1 MTDLKDSV
9 ADGMTLLPV
18 IVGPTGSGKTALSL
32 ALAEQMG
39 GEVVSCDSV
48 AVYREMEIGTAKPSF
63 AERERVRHHM
73 IDVVSPDEAYTA
85 GEYGRAARAAVQDIA
100 ARGLVPVVA
109 GGTGLYLRALLDGL
123 SPIVQRDE
131 TLRKRLRERA
141 ARRGT
146 TSLHR
151 VLRRLDPAAAKKIH
165 ENDLPKLVRAIEVC
179 ALERRPMSSAWSE
192 QRPEPLS
199 GFRVVMIGLAPARE
213 ALYARLNRRAAEM
226 FAEGLLE
233 ETHTLVS
240 QYGWDCR
247 ALTSLGYAQ
256 AVSVLRGES
265 TREEAI
271 ASAQQG
277 HRNYAKR
284 QGTWFRKDARVQWL
298 QSFGEESVAAALA
311 LLA

>member
-1 MTDLKDSV
+1 
-9 ADGMTLLPV
+9 
-18 IVGPTGSGKTALSL
+18 
-32 ALAEQMG
+32 
-39 GEVVSCDSV
+39 
-48 AVYREMEIGTAKPSF
+48 
-63 AERERVRHHM
+63 
-73 IDVVSPDEAYTA
+73 
-85 GEYGRAARAAVQDIA
+85 
-100 ARGLVPVVA
+100 
-109 GGTGLYLRALLDGL
+109 
-123 SPIVQRDE
+123 
-131 TLRKRLRERA
+131 
-141 ARRGT
+141 
-146 TSLHR
+146 
-151 VLRRLDPAAAKKIH
+151 
-165 ENDLPKLVRAIEVC
+165 
-179 ALERRPMSSAWSE
+179 MSAAWSE

-213 ALYARLNRRAAEM
+213 ALYARLNSRAAEM

-284 QGTWFRKDARVQWL
+284 QGTWFRRDARVQWL
-298 QSFGEESVAAALA
+298 QGFGEESVAAAIA